1 MARQDRLFADVDR
14 GFTSLEEGE
23 IEEAEKALERCSR
36 IDRKNP
42 DVVALAAALADAKGE
57 VDEALAKYTELAE
70 LRPDDPMPR
79 VCLARI
85 QLHDVGDA
93 DTALD
98 TIEKAFDFIDEE
110 DDLVEAIVVRT
121 EALLA
126 VDDVDGARESLAEL
140 SSSVIE
146 DPQLALDLGELALAA
161 DDTSG
166 ALKWVDIAKRDDAT
180 KADAYHLLGRIHEAR
195 EERAEMI
202 AAWQEVLKL
211 DAKAEPGPVTMS
223 EDELERIATETLHEL
238 PTDVR
243 TKLESVPILID
254 DLPSEDLVG
263 DGLDP
268 RLLGVFNGPP
278 MPDVGNSPAVTNI
291 MLFKKNLERIAN
303 DLDELA
309 EEVRI
314 TVLHET
320 AHYFGLDE
328 DDLEKLGLD

>member
-14 GFTSLEEGE
+14 GFSALEGGE
-23 IEEAEKALERCSR
+23 IEEAEKALERCAR
-36 IDRKNP
+36 IDRHNP

-57 VDEALAKYTELAE
+57 VDTALAKYSELAE

-85 QLHDVGDA
+85 QLHDIGDP

-126 VDDVDGARESLAEL
+126 VDDTEGARGSLAEL
-140 SSSVIE
+140 STSVIE

-166 ALKWVDIAKRDDAT
+166 AIKWVEVAKRDDAT
-180 KADAYHLLGRIHEAR
+180 KAEACHLLGRIHEAR

-202 AAWQEVLKL
+202 AAWQEVRKL
-211 DAKAEPGPVTMS
+211 DAVAERGPVAMS
-223 EDELERIATETLHEL
+223 DDEIERIAVETLHEL
-238 PTDVR
+238 PDEVR
-243 TKLESVPILID
+243 AKLEAVPILID
-254 DLPSEDLVG
+254 DLPSEELVN

-268 RLLGVFNGPP
+268 RLLGVFNGPT
-278 MPDVGNSPAVTNI
+278 MPEVGNAPGVTNI
-291 MLFKKNLERIAN
+291 MLFKRNLERIAN

>member
-1 MARQDRLFADVDR
+1 MARQDRLVADVDR
-14 GFTSLEEGE
+14 GFNSLEQGE
-23 IEEAEKALERCSR
+23 IEEAEKALERCTK
-36 IDRKNP
+36 IDRHNP

-57 VDEALAKYTELAE
+57 VDTALEKYSELAQ

-93 DTALD
+93 DTALE

-126 VDDVDGARESLAEL
+126 TDDVDGARESLAEL
-140 SSSVIE
+140 STSVIE
-146 DPQLALDLGELALAA
+146 DPHLALDLGELALAA
-161 DDTSG
+161 DDTST
-166 ALKWVDIAKRDDAT
+166 AIKWTEIAKGDDAT
-180 KADAYHLLGRIHEAR
+180 KAEAYHLLGRIHEAR
-195 EERAEMI
+195 DERAEMI
-202 AAWQEVLKL
+202 SAWQEVLKL
-211 DAKAEPGPVTMS
+211 DAGAAPGPVTMS
-223 EDELERIATETLHEL
+223 EDEIERIASETLAEL
-238 PTDVR
+238 PDDVR
-243 TKLESVPILID
+243 KKLESVPILID

-263 DGLDP
+263 EGLDP
-268 RLLGVFNGPP
+268 RLLGVFNGPA
-278 MPDVGNSPAVTNI
+278 MPDVGNAAAVTNI
-291 MLFKKNLERIAN
+291 MLFKRNLERIAH

-328 DDLEKLGLD
+328 ADLEALGLD